1 MSFADVACTRTPT
14 VVVEMAPPTRPNPN
28 FDYTPARTPNW
39 TRDLFFRAFGMD
51 ETQWTTLNLAIHQ
64 LMETNFS
71 KEQKCSSAADKAKVW
86 GALKAV
92 ERGYQTN
99 TSLVVR
105 RISSRRPS

>member
-1 MSFADVACTRTPT
+1 
-14 VVVEMAPPTRPNPN
+14 
-28 FDYTPARTPNW
+28 
-39 TRDLFFRAFGMD
+39 MD

-92 ERGYQTN
+92 EREYLSDRN
-99 TSLVVR
+99 RCLAL
-105 RISSRRPS
+105 